1 VTALEHHC
9 EWAGAVDRLDLMHV
23 MLGHPDLPLRV
34 DVGGELLDVEDFRF
48 APERGAVVLLLH
60 QGAVH
65 GVPAGQPLCP
75 G

>member
-1 VTALEHHC
+1 MTAPEHHC

-34 DVGGELLDVEDFRF
+34 DVGGQLLDVEDFRF

-60 QGAVH
+60 LDAVRGVQG
-65 GVPAGQPLCP
+65 GQPP
-75 G
+75 GAD